1 MYNVCGFFKHYSIVN
16 LIYPKQLGWSK
27 DVENDQWRKLLTYY
41 SSISEVLVVKM
52 IPSWWNDKN
61 SDWWNHNKMMF
72 LSLDQ
77 VYNWWL
83 IYKFTNIITKL
94 NWKLFTEVIM
104 RPSEGSLG
112 LDRQSVLIKR
122 EAQALLI

>member
-1 MYNVCGFFKHYSIVN
+1 MWVFKHYSIVN

-41 SSISEVLVVKM
+41 SSISEALVVKM

-61 SDWWNHNKMMF
+61 SDWWNHNMF
-72 LSLDQ
+72 LSLGQ
-77 VYNWWL
+77 VYDCWL
-83 IYKFTNIITKL
+83 IYKFINIITKL
-94 NWKLFTEVIM
+94 KINLFWKLFTKVIM